1 MVSRV
6 GAARLRG
13 DKMRENEERWRELCG
28 KAAVEQD
35 PEKLHELVKEI
46 VWLLELK
53 EQRLRGMGKPIKVLE
68 VPAIARDRKVS

>member
-1 MVSRV
+1 
-6 GAARLRG
+6 
-13 DKMRENEERWRELCG
+13 MRENEERWRELCG